1 MNDYLLIERVLSLS
15 GTESI
20 DKLSAHRQ
28 CALLHQTTSGSAQTG
43 DLISRA

>member
-1 MNDYLLIERVLSLS
+1 MNDYLLIERVLS

-20 DKLSAHRQ
+20 DKRGHRQ
-28 CALLHQTTSGSAQTG
+28 CALLHRTTSGSAQTG